1 MSPPLSCSTT
11 VPDPDRPDKVP
22 PTEYVGTFAQ
32 LTATFVTFAEP
43 IVPLPLD
50 TVQVWPDGLVFTV
63 TA

>member
-1 MSPPLSCSTT
+1 M
-11 VPDPDRPDKVP
+11 P
-22 PTEYVGTFAQ
+22 PTEYVGTFTQ